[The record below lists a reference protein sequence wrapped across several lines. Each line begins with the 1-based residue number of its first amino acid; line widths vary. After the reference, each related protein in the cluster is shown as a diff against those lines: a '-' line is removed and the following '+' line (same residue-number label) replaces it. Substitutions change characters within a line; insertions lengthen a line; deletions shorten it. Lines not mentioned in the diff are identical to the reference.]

1 MVRIYLTCT
10 VLFLCGSLLGQYH
23 EVGLGLGVAGY
34 YGDLSPKNTMR
45 IASQWNVSSGLFYTF
60 NLSPHFAAR
69 VNASYATISGT
80 DQHYTNPTD
89 VKARNLSF
97 RSRIIETGLM
107 FQVNLLPF
115 VVSEKKRPYTFFL
128 QGGIAGFH
136 FNPKAKYQGKWYAL
150 QPLGT
155 EGQGIIPEKK
165 LYSKY
170 ALGFPFGIGAKF
182 TMTPRILFG
191 IEINLI
197 PTRTDYLDDVS
208 TTYVSPILL
217 EQTHGEMAKNLSN
230 RTMDLSGNT
239 IDRTGTNRGNAGSK
253 DWYSVGMLVVSY
265 RFISEKPSKES
276 SYLFDKWL

>member
-1 MVRIYLTCT
+1 ML
-10 VLFLCGSLLGQYH
+10 
-23 EVGLGLGVAGY
+23 
-34 YGDLSPKNTMR
+34 
-45 IASQWNVSSGLFYTF
+45 
-60 NLSPHFAAR
+60 
-69 VNASYATISGT
+69 
-80 DQHYTNPTD
+80 
-89 VKARNLSF
+89 
-97 RSRIIETGLM
+97 
-107 FQVNLLPF
+107 QVNLLPF
-115 VVSEKKRPYTFFL
+115 VVSEKKQPYTFFL

-155 EGQGIIPEKK
+155 EGQGVIPEKK
-165 LYSKY
+165 LYRKY

-197 PTRTDYLDDVS
+197 PTQTDYLDDVS

-239 IDRTGTNRGNAGSK
+239 IDRTGTDRGNAGSK
-253 DWYSVGMLVVSY
+253 DWYSIGMLVVSY